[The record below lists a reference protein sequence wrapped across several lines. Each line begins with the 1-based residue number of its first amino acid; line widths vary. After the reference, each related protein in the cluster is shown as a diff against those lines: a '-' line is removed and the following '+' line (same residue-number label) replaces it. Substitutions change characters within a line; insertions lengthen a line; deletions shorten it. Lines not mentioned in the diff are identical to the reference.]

1 MYAIEL
7 LIPYNSIYQ
16 YFQMTYRKNN
26 TQTYLNM
33 DSDEINNIGFYFKY
47 ILNQSVIYYHIFIIT
62 SLFILH
68 FVLFLT
74 NNFRK

>member
-7 LIPYNSIYQ
+7 LILYNSIYH

-33 DSDEINNIGFYFKY
+33 DSDEILDNIGFYFKY

-62 SLFILH
+62 SLFIL
-68 FVLFLT
+68 FGFCIVSY
-74 NNFRK
+74 